1 MMRACLGDPARRA
14 LFWQLV
20 RYIVIGGGITAYG
33 AAVYWLLAELAG
45 MAPLLANTVAFV
57 TGVAIGYVLHSRL
70 SFGVDP
76 RRAVGRTTS
85 RFVAVNLIGFAMNSL
100 WVWLLVERAGGP
112 TWWPIVP
119 MVSVTPLATFVLHRN
134 WTFSRHDHA

>member
-1 MMRACLGDPARRA
+1 MMSIVRRVRGNA

-33 AAVYWLLAELAG
+33 AAVYWLLAEFAG
-45 MAPLLANTVAFV
+45 VAPLVANTIAFV
-57 TGVAIGYVLHSRL
+57 TGVVIGYVLHSRL

-76 RRAVGRTTS
+76 AHAVGRTTT
-85 RFVAVNLIGFAMNSL
+85 RFALVNLLGFAMNSL
-100 WVWLLVERAGGP
+100 WVWLLVERLDGP

-119 MVSVTPLATFVLHRN
+119 MVCVTPLTTFALHRS
-134 WTFSRHDHA
+134 WTFGQGNHA